1 MPVFLIKYWSQI
13 GLALALLVV
22 GVLYASAKGDRD
34 SLLDTVSTVTDARDG
49 KGQPGRLSVKNA
61 DKAVRDM
68 AATIAR
74 VRQVQHE
81 AAVKDAATVIN
92 TERKDAQ
99 INTEVSANVL
109 HQLAETRSA
118 LDAARALAADRL
130 REIRAARAADSGG
143 GEAPI
148 PYDPEP
154 ACRTYGGTDC
164 DGLLAKL
171 AAAEENTVKLVG
183 WQEWFPQMKA
193 NHDRAR
199 PDAGPTVP

>member
-1 MPVFLIKYWSQI
+1 MPAFLIKYWSQI

-22 GVLYASAKGDRD
+22 GVLYANAKGHRD

-61 DKAVRDM
+61 EKAVRDM
-68 AATIAR
+68 AAALQR
-74 VRQVQHE
+74 VRQLQHG

-130 REIRAARAADSGG
+130 REIRAARAAQGGG
-143 GEAPI
+143 GEAAE

-154 ACRTYGGTDC
+154 ACRTYGGSDC

-171 AAAEENTVKLVG
+171 AAAEENTVKLIG

-193 NHDRAR
+193 NHDAANAEA
-199 PDAGPTVP
+199 P